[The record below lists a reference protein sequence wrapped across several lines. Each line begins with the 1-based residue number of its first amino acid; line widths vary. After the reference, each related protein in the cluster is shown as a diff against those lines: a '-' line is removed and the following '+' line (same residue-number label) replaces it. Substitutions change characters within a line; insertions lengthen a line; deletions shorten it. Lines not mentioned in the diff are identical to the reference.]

1 MVEERGG
8 EEVVVVAGGRIT
20 AGKPTHPFT
29 HTNLGQFGVR
39 NRIVED
45 SIPNYNEIRFD

>member
-1 MVEERGG
+1 MLYRWTHGCEVVEERGG

-29 HTNLGQFGVR
+29 HLYKSMDLRGL
-39 NRIVED
+39 
-45 SIPNYNEIRFD
+45 